1 MHRPINQWETETMA
15 ETTGTGMGDVTPL
28 ADLAGQ
34 YLTFVLAD
42 ETYGVAILKVQE
54 IIGLVDVTKV
64 PRLPDFVRGVIN
76 LRGKIIPV
84 VDLRLKFSLA
94 GTEDTDRTCIIVMQ
108 VTSSDDEVTM
118 GIIVDEV
125 SEVTDIEAGR
135 IEPPPSFGSAVHGD
149 FIVGMGKLDERVIM
163 LLDVD
168 RVLGATADMALAAV
182 DASSPQ

>member
-1 MHRPINQWETETMA
+1 MA
-15 ETTGTGMGDVTPL
+15 ETTGTGMGESASL
-28 ADLAGQ
+28 AELAGQ

-54 IIGLVDVTKV
+54 IIGIVDVTKV

-84 VDLRLKFSLA
+84 VDLRLKFNLS

-108 VTSSDDEVTM
+108 VTNSDDEVTM

-125 SEVTDIEAGR
+125 SEVTDIDPNQ
-135 IEPPPSFGSAVHGD
+135 IEPPPSFGSAIDGD

-168 RVLGATADMALAAV
+168 RVLGATAGIALAAM